1 MPEKSHHR
9 SSDPRRYRRVLVAS
23 VAFAATGTLVLG
35 ACQGGGEEP
44 KAKPSSSTSS
54 SAAAAEADGLD
65 DLFADDDGDGIPNR
79 IQKSIGEDGT
89 KDVCASKVCK
99 TQEQSQN
106 AALAKIVRGTSTMII
121 LDSSGSMVSK
131 TSDGQTRMAAA
142 KKAIRN
148 YVANSPKSTERLGM
162 MVYGQEGSNQ
172 RKDRPESCR
181 KIDTLQ
187 PIGDLTKSNVSGTLS
202 EFEPT
207 GWTPIAR
214 SLAEASKKFDN
225 ERNRVNKIIVVTDGM
240 EECGG
245 DPQAEARKLRRSG
258 FNVSIDVVG
267 MGVSK
272 DAPAKKQ
279 LTGIA
284 DAGGGRF
291 TAVNDTKGMESYFNQ
306 VLASWVATAKVGD
319 CVSKHF
325 PDYSACQAL
334 RWQKAQPKMNAE
346 IQKLRDDG
354 QSVPADQLEQ
364 RTTEAGQYF
373 LTTLTTRGLSAAQD
387 FTPSSD
393 EVKQIEK
400 HLEKSADGRA
410 ALERTKVP
418 CGD

>member
-1 MPEKSHHR
+1 MPEMSENR
-9 SSDPRRYRRVLVAS
+9 SSARWPYRRALVAS
-23 VAFAATGTLVLG
+23 VAFAVTGTLVLG
-35 ACQGGGEEP
+35 ACQGEEP
-44 KAKPSSSTSS
+44 KAKSSS
-54 SAAAAEADGLD
+54 SASSTAASAQADGLD

-79 IQKSIGEDGT
+79 IQKAIGEDST
-89 KDVCASKVCK
+89 KDACASKVCK
-99 TQEQSQN
+99 TESKGQN

-148 YVANSPKSTERLGM
+148 YVSNSPKSTERLGL

-172 RKDRPESCR
+172 RKDRAESCR

-187 PIGDLTKSNVSGTLS
+187 SIGDLSKTNVGGTLS

-207 GWTPIAR
+207 GWTPIGR
-214 SLAEASKKFDN
+214 SLREASKQFDN
-225 ERNRVNKIIVVTDGM
+225 ERNRVNRIIVVTDGM

-267 MGVSK
+267 MGVGK
-272 DAPAKKQ
+272 NAPAKKQ
-279 LTGIA
+279 LNGIA
-284 DAGGGRF
+284 DAGGGKF

-306 VLASWVATAKVGD
+306 VLAGWVATAKVGD
-319 CVSKHF
+319 CVSKKF
-325 PDYSACQAL
+325 PDYSGCQAV
-334 RWQKAQPKMNAE
+334 RWQKAQTKMNAE

-354 QSVPADQLEQ
+354 QTVPADQLQ
-364 RTTEAGQYF
+364 QKTTDAGQYF
-373 LTTLTTRGLSAAQD
+373 LTTLATRGLTAAQD
-387 FTPSSD
+387 FTPSST

-400 HLEKSADGRA
+400 HLEKTDNGRA
-410 ALERTKVP
+410 ALENTKVP
-418 CGD
+418 CGN